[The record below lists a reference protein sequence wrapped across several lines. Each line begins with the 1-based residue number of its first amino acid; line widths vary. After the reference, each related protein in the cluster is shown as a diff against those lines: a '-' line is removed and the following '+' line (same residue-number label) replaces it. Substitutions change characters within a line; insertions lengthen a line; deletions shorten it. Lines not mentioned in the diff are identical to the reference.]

1 MAVFKNGSGE
11 TVEKKFNYFY
21 CLHPTTG
28 HPQLIES
35 GLADSEGF
43 LDVKPDTLQHA
54 KYANIFGVGDVIN
67 APTTKTLYGGL
78 SQVAVVRHNLER
90 RLSGQE
96 PNAKYDGYSKAN
108 LNLSTSATALVEHAY
123 DGKEITLN
131 YDAFMSS
138 LRSTIYHKTGA
149 KAH

>member
-1 MAVFKNGSGE
+1 M
-11 TVEKKFNYFY
+11 
-21 CLHPTTG
+21 
-28 HPQLIES
+28 
-35 GLADSEGF
+35 
-43 LDVKPDTLQHA
+43 QHT

-108 LNLSTSATALVEHAY
+108 LNLTTSAQALVEHAY

-131 YDAFMSS
+131 YDGFMSS

-149 KAH
+149 HAH